1 MPNGYIS
8 DAVIFA
14 PSPLGTIC
22 IDSKFPLENYEK
34 MTNTNNTKLE
44 REAALKLFKADVKK
58 HIDDIASKIDNIL
71 DKEVVKEPAISNKD
85 FWNENISS
93 KIDDPVVVDDLQIN
107 KNREEEIE
115 KNLGIDDLNR
125 NTISFNNMFE
135 ATQKISVDDI
145 LEASKR

>member
-1 MPNGYIS
+1 MGNSVRLNNIEEEKVAPIEIKNTGNVKDNKEMDNIDNYI
-8 DAVIFA
+8 
-14 PSPLGTIC
+14 
-22 IDSKFPLENYEK
+22 N
-34 MTNTNNTKLE
+34 
-44 REAALKLFKADVKK
+44 
-58 HIDDIASKIDNIL
+58 IDDIASKIDNIL